1 MTVSGV
7 KDNIAAFGGNPDDIT
22 IFGLSAGSETVG
34 VQLVAFGGQQGA
46 VFRKVMYVNISF
58 TT

>member
-7 KDNIAAFGGNPDDIT
+7 KDNIAAFGGDPDSIT
-22 IFGLSAGSETVG
+22 IFGQSAGSETIAL
-34 VQLVAFGGQQGA
+34 QMVAFGGQQGA
-46 VFRKVMYVNISF
+46 VFQKVMYVNISF